1 MMRAANDRHSRRGGT
16 VERLKLDLDP
26 AEYTALSRLA
36 ERDLR
41 PVPQQAR
48 HLVRE
53 ALRGAGLLG
62 TAADDRSATPTIS
75 REPEAVAR

>member
-1 MMRAANDRHSRRGGT
+1 M
-16 VERLKLDLDP
+16 ERLKLELDP

-53 ALRGAGLLG
+53 ALRQAGALTDSTRQM
-62 TAADDRSATPTIS
+62 TAPAGSDRA
-75 REPEAVAR
+75 A